1 MESARRRAATPMT
14 DTAEVVRPVPR
25 WVLALAVLGCAVAVV
40 LLVLGQLVTTLKA
53 GMADPLWPTKPW
65 HLLQNYKQEVGYL
78 VEHSH
83 RIVGFTFGGVVSVV
97 VLACWWREPR
107 KTAWWCG
114 VLGMV
119 VLLAGYGELHRAAM
133 NQPDPNRFDTP
144 VVPLAVIGV
153 AVLVLGATGISGL
166 AAGTRG
172 SGLRLFGTV
181 ALVAVMAQGLLGGL
195 RVKLNALHGPELA
208 AFHGVFAQI
217 VFSLVVLL
225 ALFCARPPRTALAR
239 RAFGPAGWLSLALV
253 VVLLGQL
260 VLGVLVRHL
269 PTPLAQRLHMLTAF
283 LVVAVAVGLLRAGF
297 TNPLT
302 RPRVAAAGWL
312 LGLLIAVQLVL
323 GVEAWMGKFS
333 EEAWAGQPAGTYLP
347 ETAIPP
353 PLQVAIRTG
362 HVLVGTGILA
372 SAVVLAVGLRRRA
385 GVVAGTGVEHDS
397 RAAAPRPALVAATT
411 EIEPGESA

>member
-1 MESARRRAATPMT
+1 MT

-25 WVLALAVLGCAVAVV
+25 WVLALAVVACAVAVV
-40 LLVLGQLVTTLKA
+40 LLILGQLVTTLKA
-53 GMADPLWPTKPW
+53 GMADPLWPTEPW
-65 HLLQNYKQEVGYL
+65 YLLKNYKEEVGYL

-83 RIVGFTFGGVVSVV
+83 RIVGFAFGGVVSVV

-107 KTAWWCG
+107 KRAWWCG

-153 AVLVLGATGISGL
+153 ALLVLAATGIFGL

-208 AFHGVFAQI
+208 AIHGVFAQI

-225 ALFCARPPRTALAR
+225 ALFCSKPSRTELSR
-239 RAFGPAGWLSLALV
+239 SAFGPVGWLSLVLFI
-253 VVLLGQL
+253 VLLGQL

-283 LVVAVAVGLLRAGF
+283 LVVAVAVWLLRVGF
-297 TNPLT
+297 TNT
-302 RPRVAAAGWL
+302 QVRPRIATAGWL
-312 LGLLIAVQLVL
+312 LGLLLAVQLVL

-333 EEAWAGQPAGTYLP
+333 EEAWAGQQAGTYLP
-347 ETAIPP
+347 ESAIPP
-353 PLQVAIRTG
+353 PLQVAIRTS

-372 SAVVLAVGLRRRA
+372 SAVVLAVGLRRRT
-385 GVVAGTGVEHDS
+385 GETVASQVEHDS
-397 RAAAPRPALVAATT
+397 RAIATPRPELVAASTDA
-411 EIEPGESA
+411 GESA